1 MRRMKKKTSYDE
13 YTTGDNAKIELDEW
27 YDAPN
32 RSDTL
37 FPHAFIYC
45 RRWGSHKIRH
55 YRYPEV
61 AIEFMLIGS
70 AVFHTGTGKTVVNAN
85 EIFIMQRGEDSGF
98 QTNAEDSYEKITL
111 CFSGS
116 LLELLCRNLKLN
128 KIPKIKLSHPEECK
142 RRFQEIRDLLHEKA
156 PGTENRLSE
165 LAYSLFLFLAG
176 ENRETADLNFPH
188 ALRLA
193 LQFLRGNYMH
203 PDFSMRELASF
214 SGSSIPTLIRL
225 FRKYCGQTPQECIT
239 EMRMSLAKELL
250 ESTSLQIKEIAERSG
265 YSNQLYFSTAFR
277 KYTGTGPREY
287 RKTRRPDPS
296 PKE

>member
-1 MRRMKKKTSYDE
+1 MKKKTSYDE
-13 YTTGDNAKIELDEW
+13 YTTGDNARIELDCW

-37 FPHAFIYC
+37 FPHTFISC

-55 YRYPEV
+55 YRYPAV
-61 AIEFMLIGS
+61 AFEFMLIGS
-70 AVFHTGTGKTVVNAN
+70 AVFHTETGKTVVNAN
-85 EIFIMQRGEDSGF
+85 EIFVMQRGEDSGF
-98 QTNAEDSYEKITL
+98 HTNADDSYEKITL

-116 LLELLCRNLKLN
+116 LLELLCKNLKLN

-142 RRFQEIRDLLHEKA
+142 RRFLEIRDLLHEKT
-156 PGTENRLSE
+156 PGTENHLSE

-176 ENRETADLNFPH
+176 ENRETADLIYPH
-188 ALRLA
+188 SLRLA

-203 PDFSMRELASF
+203 PDFSMQELASF

-225 FRKYCGQTPQECIT
+225 FRKYCGQTPQESIT

-277 KYTGTGPREY
+277 KYTGIGPREY
-287 RKTRRPDPS
+287 RKTHRMDQS
-296 PKE
+296 PKT

>member
-1 MRRMKKKTSYDE
+1 MKKKTSYDE

>member
-1 MRRMKKKTSYDE
+1 MKKKTSHDE
-13 YTTGDNAKIELDEW
+13 LSADNNACILRENW

-37 FPHAFIYC
+37 FPTAYIYC
-45 RRWGSHKIRH
+45 RRWGSHRVRH
-55 YRYPEV
+55 YRYPAV
-61 AIEFMLIGS
+61 ALEFMLQGS
-70 AVFHTGTGKTVVNAN
+70 AVFQNEIGETILNAN
-85 EIFIMQRGEDSGF
+85 EIFVMQRGEDSGF
-98 QTNAEDSYEKITL
+98 HTNAEDSYEKITL

-116 LLELLCRNLKLN
+116 LLELLCKNLKLN

-142 RRFQEIRDLLHEKA
+142 RRFLEIRDLLHKKT

-176 ENRETADLNFPH
+176 ENRETADLNYPH

-225 FRKYCGQTPQECIT
+225 FRKYCGQTPQESIT

-287 RKTRRPDPS
+287 RKTRRPDQS
-296 PKE
+296 PKG

>member
-116 LLELLCRNLKLN
+116 ILELLCKNLKLN